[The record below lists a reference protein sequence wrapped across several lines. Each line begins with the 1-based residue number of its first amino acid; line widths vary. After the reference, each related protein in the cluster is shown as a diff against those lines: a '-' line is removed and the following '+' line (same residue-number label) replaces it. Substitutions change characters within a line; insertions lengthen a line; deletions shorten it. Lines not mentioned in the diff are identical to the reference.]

1 MMVQQAFA
9 TGRVCATGMAGAE
22 EVLDEVLRRT
32 EESFLA
38 AGSDLAAAVDVLRLL
53 GGLFDRLRVTF
64 GAENG
69 DRMVALIAGTRGHLA
84 EIQGGFDRFLV
95 ASDAVRLAVRGVR
108 VEVGD
113 LDRVVRTIANVS
125 INARIQGNGLIPPRP
140 QVSAFIDRLAVM
152 AAEAE
157 TILGDVREAMA
168 GIGAEMAEMDAVTQD
183 LREELGH
190 RVLPALV
197 RFGRMA
203 QGVLDRQDAM
213 ATTNAGLAARMDEI
227 KAEVSRLVI
236 GLQSGDATRQRL
248 ERVRAILADAGS
260 AQAGLTQAGFSQA
273 GFSQVGVLL
282 ELVAALSQ
290 AAVEAA
296 AEDIAGTITA
306 AGAVQKSAEFAIGQA
321 RACYVGRPGAMAA
334 DGGEAEGFA
343 TSIASVRG
351 KLDLMRQRAAGLRER
366 LGAILRH
373 ETALRQIGHQ
383 VRLSGLNAVLICA
396 KLGEEGRALRE
407 LAQWLRTLTDESD
420 AIVMRLQSVLDKT
433 AGQADRLG
441 GESIGGFEAALHAF
455 FDEAAELGAILAAI
469 GQDRA
474 DAAQMFDNVGQSL
487 PQRLGHA
494 TQALMRFQL
503 LLREMAFFDAAVM
516 ARRAS
521 LPETPPPDAGPYAG
535 PDAGAVDLLAELR
548 KHYTMQSERDIHD
561 RIVGAPVA
569 VMAAPQAFVEAPVA
583 AAADDLDDVLF

>member
-9 TGRVCATGMAGAE
+9 TGRVSATGMAGAE

-140 QVSAFIDRLAVM
+140 QVSAFIERLAVM

-260 AQAGLTQAGFSQA
+260 AQA

-521 LPETPPPDAGPYAG
+521 LPETPAPDAGPYAG
-535 PDAGAVDLLAELR
+535 PDAGPDAAAVDLLAELR

>member
-9 TGRVCATGMAGAE
+9 TGRACATGMAGAE

-140 QVSAFIDRLAVM
+140 QVSAFIERLAVM

-260 AQAGLTQAGFSQA
+260 AQAGSAQA

-296 AEDIAGTITA
+296 AEDIAGTVTA

-521 LPETPPPDAGPYAG
+521 LPETPPPDARPYAG
-535 PDAGAVDLLAELR
+535 PDAGPDAAAVDLLAELR